1 MGAYVIIILSLF
13 TVIGVKYLIDM
24 VKFAMGYE
32 INGKKREPMF
42 GPKKWE
48 ADKEARLARR
58 PAPQPEIH
66 YEWEKELEWKPSNSV
81 A

>member
-48 ADKEARLARR
+48 ADKAARLARR
-58 PAPQPEIH
+58 PAPLPDLH
-66 YEWEKELEWKPSNSV
+66 FDWEEEFKWKPSHDV